1 MEGETKGM
9 EEEREE
15 QREEPSEEQREEPSE
30 EERKELSEEER
41 KEPSE
46 EERKEPS
53 EEERKEEK
61 EEKEEIIK
69 EPSFKKNNIESKQYK
84 IKLKDDT
91 YYLTI
96 EVISKGIF
104 LFTIKQPNK
113 DKFEKYDNEFSK
125 EELISKL
132 KLLKASYDDDKKIF
146 KFFDFIASKNNLSI
160 KPQPENDKMIVS
172 IKRTLDIED
181 IECFLELKRANIKQD
196 EIIKAIIEQTKEM
209 QVKAINENNEKFQKE
224 INDLKTKIDAN
235 DKKYNLIEKRLND
248 LINTNNNY
256 KNEIQNL
263 KAEIETIRNESK
275 KQKDNYNQ
283 DIKNL
288 KEKLESKIQNL
299 EKSLANNNNNY
310 QNQIQKLKEE
320 IKNNNKN
327 SRDQIQDLEKIIKN
341 NIAQIDKLEKKI
353 ENYNNEKK
361 NKDLEKK
368 TNNNKDQNQNQNC
381 KQINKQEKEKE
392 KEEFKENPEKLEY
405 VDIITNNHS
414 SGGALYNFEVFKGLK
429 DNTTYIIYNNKRNFN
444 LEIMR
449 IEDKKIIKS
458 LEGHKN
464 RTIVIRY
471 YTRDNKEEYILT
483 CDMNHLLIVWDINN
497 SYKKKYIIEI
507 RNSGYISDALL
518 LFNVFKN
525 DYILVS
531 SDNRNEFSK
540 LYLFKDN
547 TPFKRNIEGTKEN
560 CTEFLIPWQYKNK
573 YYIIEC
579 CYKKISINN
588 ILEDEC
594 YANLSK
600 DPEGDHYCG
609 YIYKDNYLCVSDNN
623 NNFIRIWDLVKKEI
637 YKEIKY
643 DGNNGTEIL
652 PWNKYIIIGCT
663 EGFVIINKEEGKTTK
678 IIKTKNSKDIC
689 GIKKIKNMKLGES
702 LFVSGSNNN
711 IILYSIKDK

>member
-15 QREEPSEEQREEPSE
+15 QREEPSEEQREEPSEEERKEPSE

-69 EPSFKKNNIESKQYK
+69 EPSFKKNNIENKQYK
-84 IKLKDDT
+84 IKLKDHT

-113 DKFEKYDNEFSK
+113 DKFEKYDNEFTK

-146 KFFDFIASKNNLSI
+146 KFFDFIVSKNNLSI

-224 INDLKTKIDAN
+224 INDLKTKIDSN
-235 DKKYNLIEKRLND
+235 DKKYNLVEKKLND
-248 LINTNNNY
+248 LININNNY
-256 KNEIQNL
+256 KNEIQKL

-310 QNQIQKLKEE
+310 QNQIQKLKE
-320 IKNNNKN
+320 
-327 SRDQIQDLEKIIKN
+327 
-341 NIAQIDKLEKKI
+341 A
-353 ENYNNEKK
+353 Y
-361 NKDLEKK
+361 
-368 TNNNKDQNQNQNC
+368 
-381 KQINKQEKEKE
+381 
-392 KEEFKENPEKLEY
+392 
-405 VDIITNNHS
+405 
-414 SGGALYNFEVFKGLK
+414 
-429 DNTTYIIYNNKRNFN
+429 
-444 LEIMR
+444 
-449 IEDKKIIKS
+449 
-458 LEGHKN
+458 
-464 RTIVIRY
+464 
-471 YTRDNKEEYILT
+471 
-483 CDMNHLLIVWDINN
+483 
-497 SYKKKYIIEI
+497 
-507 RNSGYISDALL
+507 
-518 LFNVFKN
+518 
-525 DYILVS
+525 
-531 SDNRNEFSK
+531 
-540 LYLFKDN
+540 
-547 TPFKRNIEGTKEN
+547 
-560 CTEFLIPWQYKNK
+560 
-573 YYIIEC
+573 
-579 CYKKISINN
+579 
-588 ILEDEC
+588 
-594 YANLSK
+594 
-600 DPEGDHYCG
+600 
-609 YIYKDNYLCVSDNN
+609 
-623 NNFIRIWDLVKKEI
+623 
-637 YKEIKY
+637 
-643 DGNNGTEIL
+643 
-652 PWNKYIIIGCT
+652 
-663 EGFVIINKEEGKTTK
+663 
-678 IIKTKNSKDIC
+678 
-689 GIKKIKNMKLGES
+689 
-702 LFVSGSNNN
+702 
-711 IILYSIKDK
+711 

>member
-69 EPSFKKNNIESKQYK
+69 EPSFKKNNIENKQYK

-172 IKRTLDIED
+172 IKRTLDIEE

-224 INDLKTKIDAN
+224 INDLKTKIDSN
-235 DKKYNLIEKRLND
+235 DKKYNLVEKKLND

-361 NKDLEKK
+361 NKDLDKK

-547 TPFKRNIEGTKEN
+547 TPFKRNIEGRKVN
-560 CTEFLIPWQYKNK
+560 CT
-573 YYIIEC
+573 
-579 CYKKISINN
+579 
-588 ILEDEC
+588 
-594 YANLSK
+594 
-600 DPEGDHYCG
+600 
-609 YIYKDNYLCVSDNN
+609 
-623 NNFIRIWDLVKKEI
+623 
-637 YKEIKY
+637 
-643 DGNNGTEIL
+643 
-652 PWNKYIIIGCT
+652 
-663 EGFVIINKEEGKTTK
+663 
-678 IIKTKNSKDIC
+678 
-689 GIKKIKNMKLGES
+689 
-702 LFVSGSNNN
+702 
-711 IILYSIKDK
+711 